1 MMHWCYQLR
10 DEASE
15 FFPSHDR
22 DVPVFSD
29 SDVANDFAFLVDMFS
44 HLNKLNT
51 KLQCNKRLI
60 SDLYHHIVGFHR
72 KVWEDLF
79 EEAVL
84 LRRFAVFKSVKDEL
98 CAFSAPLLTEVPIR
112 VWVEVANMN
121 SDLVNSTLFAPGL
134 DILMAYQYLPPI
146 RYPRLKAFASRYIS
160 MFDSNYSCSQ
170 G

>member
-1 MMHWCYQLR
+1 M
-10 DEASE
+10 
-15 FFPSHDR
+15 
-22 DVPVFSD
+22 FSD

-84 LRRFAVFKSVKDEL
+84 LMRIIFQLFVKN
-98 CAFSAPLLTEVPIR
+98 LT
-112 VWVEVANMN
+112 
-121 SDLVNSTLFAPGL
+121 
-134 DILMAYQYLPPI
+134 
-146 RYPRLKAFASRYIS
+146 LKQ
-160 MFDSNYSCSQ
+160 DVKNT
-170 G
+170 